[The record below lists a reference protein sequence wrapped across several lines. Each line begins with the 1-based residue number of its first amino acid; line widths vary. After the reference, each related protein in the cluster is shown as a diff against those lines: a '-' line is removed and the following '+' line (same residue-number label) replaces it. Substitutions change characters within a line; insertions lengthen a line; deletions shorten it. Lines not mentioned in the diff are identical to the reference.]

1 MLDIKFIRENSE
13 LVKSAARK
21 KGVVVD
27 IEKLLVADERRR
39 KLLNESETLKAEQN
53 KHSKGPQ
60 LPEDMSGL
68 KSLKEK
74 IGVLEDELS
83 TVKKEYDGLMLL
95 VPNVPDE
102 SVPDGK
108 SDADN
113 KEIRRWGKAMKFSD
127 MGDSFFGGRF
137 QPKDY
142 VQLMEELD
150 LIDSERGAK
159 VSGFRGY
166 FLKNEAVQLS
176 FALWQFTL
184 EHLIK
189 KGFIPLISPTI
200 ARESNFTGT
209 GWLPQGKDELYKA
222 GNNEYLV
229 GTAEVSVMGYH
240 SGEMLK
246 ENELPK
252 KYIAFSPCYRSEAG
266 SYGKDT
272 KGILR
277 VHEFYKFEQVILCRN
292 DHEESVRWHEEITAN
307 AEELVQALK
316 LPYRVVVNCAGDLG
330 LGQIKKYDI
339 ETWLPSQEKYRET
352 HSSSYFHD
360 FQTRRLNI
368 RYKGTDGKTYFA
380 HSLNNTA
387 LATPRILAN
396 IVENYQTKKGTIEV
410 PKVLRKYMGG
420 LKEIKLST

>member
-1 MLDIKFIRENSE
+1 MLDIKFIRENPE
-13 LVKSAARK
+13 VVKEAARK
-21 KGVVVD
+21 KSVD
-27 IEKLLVADERRR
+27 VDVEKLLVADERRR
-39 KLLNESETLKAEQN
+39 KLLNESEMLKAEQN
-53 KHSKGPQ
+53 KRSKGPQ
-60 LPEDMSGL
+60 LPDRMGGL
-68 KSLKEK
+68 KDLKEK
-74 IGVLEDELS
+74 IKVLEDELDS
-83 TVKKEYDGLMLL
+83 VDKEYDDLMLL
-95 VPNVPDE
+95 VPNIPDP

-113 KEIRRWGKAMKFSD
+113 KEIRKWGKPMNFSAI
-127 MGDSFFGGRF
+127 GGSFFSGKF

-176 FALWQFTL
+176 FALWQFTIENL
-184 EHLIK
+184 LK
-189 KGFIPLISPTI
+189 KGFTPLISPVIT
-200 ARESNFTGT
+200 REVNFMGT
-209 GWLPQGKDELYKA
+209 GWLPQGRDEVYKV
-222 GNNEYLV
+222 GNDEYLV

-240 SGEMLK
+240 SGEVLK

-277 VHEFYKFEQVILCRN
+277 VHEFYKLEQVVLCRN
-292 DHEESVRWHEEITAN
+292 DHEESVRLHEEITRN

-396 IVENYQTKKGTIEV
+396 IVENYQTKNGTIEV
-410 PKVLRKYMGG
+410 PEVLRKYMGG
-420 LKEIKLST
+420 LKEIK